1 VIERVDNLGRRSL
14 ARRARGASVVLLLV
28 LGLGGGV
35 GVPYHRYHRA
45 ETRHERAVQSTGR
58 LTELRSEIAAFEAA
72 GGFDRLEQV
81 RRAAAE
87 QVPAELSVTGARGA
101 TLLLCGASGLELST
115 LAIGELADPGIEGGG
130 LGVRE
135 VDLTGVG
142 TPEALRRLTRGWR
155 ELGYPADLLECRL
168 SRESG
173 ERGVFEITATL
184 GLYQSAPWLAATTAE
199 PEGGSELPGEEAP
212 R

>member
-1 VIERVDNLGRRSL
+1 MIERVDNLGRRSL

-28 LGLGGGV
+28 LALGGAV
-35 GVPYHRYHRA
+35 GVPYHRSHRA
-45 ETRHERAVQSTGR
+45 ETRHERAVRSTGR

-81 RRAAAE
+81 RRAAVE
-87 QVPAELSVTGARGA
+87 QVPAKLSDTGVRGA
-101 TLLLCGASGLELST
+101 TLLLSGASGIELST
-115 LAIGELADPGIEGGG
+115 LAVGELADLGIDGGG
-130 LGVRE
+130 FGVRE

-168 SRESG
+168 SRESA
-173 ERGVFEITATL
+173 ERGGFEITATL
-184 GLYQSAPWLAATTAE
+184 GLYQSAPWLAATSAE
-199 PEGGSELPGEEAP
+199 QNGGTELPGEEAP
-212 R
+212 Q